1 MNRGILRDLNCI
13 LIVFLLELVYFK
25 MIFCFDLELNV
36 LLLEIVLLMVLIS
49 IFLVDYEV
57 EMDIGLRG
65 VRLIKLMIEL
75 FFVYFLIVW
84 LFL

>member
-1 MNRGILRDLNCI
+1 
-13 LIVFLLELVYFK
+13 

-36 LLLEIVLLMVLIS
+36 LLLDIELLMVLMS

>member
-1 MNRGILRDLNCI
+1 
-13 LIVFLLELVYFK
+13 

-36 LLLEIVLLMVLIS
+36 FLLEIELLMVLMS

-57 EMDIGLRG
+57 EIDIGLRG

>member
-1 MNRGILRDLNCI
+1 
-13 LIVFLLELVYFK
+13 

-36 LLLEIVLLMVLIS
+36 LLLEIELLMVLMS

>member
-1 MNRGILRDLNCI
+1 
-13 LIVFLLELVYFK
+13 

>member
-1 MNRGILRDLNCI
+1 
-13 LIVFLLELVYFK
+13 

-36 LLLEIVLLMVLIS
+36 LLLEIELLMVLMS

-57 EMDIGLRG
+57 EIDIGLRG